1 MFTGVAQENNHCCY
15 NMGVDPDGDGIPEQ
29 VADPTNTYFSL
40 AGGECRSCTR
50 KLTIIYIATK

>member
-1 MFTGVAQENNHCCY
+1 LFTGAAQEINHCCY

-29 VADPTNTYFSL
+29 VADPANTYFSL

-50 KLTIIYIATK
+50 KLANI